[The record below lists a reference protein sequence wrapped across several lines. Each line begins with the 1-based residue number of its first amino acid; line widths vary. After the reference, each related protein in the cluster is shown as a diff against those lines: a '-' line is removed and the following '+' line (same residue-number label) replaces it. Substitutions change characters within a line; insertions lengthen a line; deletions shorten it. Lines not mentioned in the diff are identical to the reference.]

1 MSPSKLF
8 LSTGR
13 LSRHFPPTRMSPARK
28 KSTFYG
34 YDKLAISLMLNEVD
48 PGLDVV
54 FDRLYSV
61 QISDWP
67 VVESMNFPHLTL
79 LQQGTAVWSWVWFRH
94 CVWQAPMKHRDAS
107 VQVMIQTL
115 CLTGS
120 HEAPWCLGANQG
132 WLACCGG
139 NGLSSPHQAQPAG
152 HQRGRRLVSWLFG
165 DKSPCKLII
174 TLLHLA
180 V

>member
-13 LSRHFPPTRMSPARK
+13 LSRHFPPTRMSPSRK

-34 YDKLAISLMLNEVD
+34 YDKLAISLMLMRLLEVD

-107 VQVMIQTL
+107 VQIKDDWPVVEEMDFPRLTKLNLPDIKEAEDL
-115 CLTGS
+115 WVGCLET
-120 HEAPWCLGANQG
+120 
-132 WLACCGG
+132 
-139 NGLSSPHQAQPAG
+139 
-152 HQRGRRLVSWLFG
+152 RVLVN
-165 DKSPCKLII
+165 
-174 TLLHLA
+174 
-180 V
+180 